1 MDEIVIKR
9 LFWVNKIK
17 FTLERQNSIMWP
29 VQIDI
34 SR

>member
-9 LFWVNKIK
+9 LFWVNKMK
-17 FTLERQNSIMWP
+17 FILERQNSIIWP
-29 VQIDI
+29 VQIGI

>member
-1 MDEIVIKR
+1 MNEIVITR
-9 LFWVNKIK
+9 LFWVNKMK
-17 FTLERQNSIMWP
+17 FTLERQNSIMWT